1 MKRAGK
7 SAAKLLVLENREP
20 IFAETEAIHSRIRQR
35 AFEISQTRPPAAQEI
50 YDWIV
55 AESEIISVPPAELIE
70 KNGKFE
76 VKFAVA
82 GVNAED
88 VNVMV
93 TPDQI
98 LLKSEYSH
106 HHDVESGTVHLCDF
120 KSATVF
126 RSVDLPQ
133 AIDVNSVKIN
143 YGEGMIRVSA
153 SKQGTDE
160 PRPKRA
166 SARRAAPK
174 KSRAKTA

>member
-1 MKRAGK
+1 MKRAAK
-7 SAAKLLVLENREP
+7 SAAKLVVLENREP
-20 IFAETEAIHSRIRQR
+20 IFAETEAIQSRIRQR

-82 GVNAED
+82 GVNVED

-98 LLKSEYSH
+98 LLKSDYSH
-106 HHDVESGTVHLCDF
+106 HHDVEGGTVHLCDF

-133 AIDVNSVKIN
+133 AIDVNSVKID

-153 SKQGTDE
+153 SKQLTDE
-160 PRPKRA
+160 PHAKRTT
-166 SARRAAPK
+166 ARRAAPK